1 MFNFQ
6 YGEYKLITI
15 KRTAFGTGS
24 LATGIFDNTGMII
37 WYVTLLLLC
46 LLVMICAPSRPFG
59 FIEVMGVFLDQ
70 GMARTKTRILL
81 PLLMASFSFSMMY
94 KSIMISHLI
103 KPAVLKGPENIKD
116 LIENFPDMIISYY
129 DAGYAPYEPM
139 YAKHPERFNLSMGIE
154 TPYPHEVQAFLNGK
168 LAVLEHTPEFF
179 EWTFRP
185 EKVGCRSELG
195 KKPPIFLNSIPWS
208 CGMPFVGLLGQ
219 I

>member
-1 MFNFQ
+1 
-6 YGEYKLITI
+6 
-15 KRTAFGTGS
+15 
-24 LATGIFDNTGMII
+24 MII

-195 KKPPIFLNSIPWS
+195 KPSHLSKFHPMELWNAICGTFGTNLTSQVSYSTVEGLFTVEYLHLPKRATLIPLQ
-208 CGMPFVGLLGQ
+208 VL
-219 I
+219 